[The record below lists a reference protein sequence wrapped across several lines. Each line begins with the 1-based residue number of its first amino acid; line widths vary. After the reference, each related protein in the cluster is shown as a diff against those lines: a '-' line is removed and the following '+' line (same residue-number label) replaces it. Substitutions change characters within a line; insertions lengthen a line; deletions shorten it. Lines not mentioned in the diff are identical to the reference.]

1 GNIFGRFTGPARRAV
16 VEAEAEA
23 RAARHDHVASEHIV
37 LGLLRVPECLAVKA
51 IEESGASPD
60 AVPSAGVGLP
70 GPPREPI
77 PPHIPCT
84 PDSKRVLD
92 LTAGEALRLGHDAI
106 STGHMLLGVLANE
119 EGLGAQALV
128 TAGVT
133 KAQVEAA
140 VGAALA
146 DGQHG
151 E

>member
-1 GNIFGRFTGPARRAV
+1 
-16 VEAEAEA
+16 
-23 RAARHDHVASEHIV
+23 
-37 LGLLRVPECLAVKA
+37 LGLLGVGEWLAVKA

-60 AVPSAGVGLP
+60 AVRAAVVALL
-70 GPPREPI
+70 GPPRKRI
-77 PPHIPCT
+77 PTHIPFT
-84 PDSKRVLD
+84 PDSKRVLE
-92 LTAGEALRLGHDAI
+92 LTAREALRLGHDAI

-146 DGQHG
+146 DRQHG
-151 E
+151 EQRPAGGG

>member
-1 GNIFGRFTGPARRAV
+1 V
-16 VEAEAEA
+16 
-23 RAARHDHVASEHIV
+23 ARHDYVASEHVV

-51 IEESGASPD
+51 IEESGTSPD
-60 AVPSAGVGLP
+60 AVRSAVVALL

-77 PPHIPCT
+77 PTHIPFT
-84 PDSKRVLD
+84 PDSKRVLH
-92 LTAGEALRLGHDAI
+92 LTAPEALRLGPAALA
-106 STGHMLLGVLANE
+106 TGHLLLGVLANE